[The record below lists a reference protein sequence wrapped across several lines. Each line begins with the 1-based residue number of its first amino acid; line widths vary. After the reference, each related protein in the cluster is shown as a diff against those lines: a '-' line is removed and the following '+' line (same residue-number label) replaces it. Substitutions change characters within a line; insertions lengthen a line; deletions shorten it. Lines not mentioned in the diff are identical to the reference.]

1 MALIQY
7 AAPWDRQPQ
16 EAGRLADAYSD
27 AVIAWLPHDLTG
39 NGGNL
44 GRFTHQGALTHS
56 VTPSGLAYHSSDYAA
71 NNRLTGR
78 TLNPATLNWPGV
90 TVVARLTAAALPT
103 SSYPAVVSWLP
114 EGEYYGGFNLSVET
128 SDAGRTFIY
137 WRAGNNTAAIT
148 PTGYYD
154 LQPSSDEYA
163 LGDKLTIVA
172 GWDGATT
179 WIVLNRNGVIYSHSS
194 AHTGGWR
201 NLDSLVALLGY
212 ERAGF
217 RTSPHPTNMVAVLPR
232 DLRGKALDLALNP
245 WQLFAPQTIWVPV
258 SAGGGGA
265 SGTSATTNANDTP
278 SASGTT
284 TVTGTSSKTNA
295 NDTSSA
301 SGTTTVVG
309 TSAKTNAND
318 ASSASGTTTVIGTLA
333 KTNADDTSAASGTV
347 GSSGTTGTVAATN
360 ANDTAAASGTTKIV
374 GTLST
379 TNAND
384 AATASGVAGAVSGT
398 VAVTNAND
406 TASAVGDAGAPVAS
420 GAGMGFSMS
429 RMRRLVKIQFN
440 GKLYQAFEEDIPELL
455 ETLEEQAEQKIK
467 KKRNAR
473 AKPAPVATVVSAPAD
488 VLPSLQSRIDDVNHS
503 IGVLWGV
510 DEDEDEELLW
520 LML

>member
-90 TVVARLTAAALPT
+90 TVVVRLTAAALPT

-128 SDAGRTFIY
+128 SDVGRTFIY

-212 ERAGF
+212 ERSGY
-217 RTSPHPTNMVAVLPR
+217 RTSTHEVGGVAVFPR
-232 DLRGKALDLALNP
+232 DLRASAMDLVQNP
-245 WQLFAPQTIWVPV
+245 WQIFAPQTIWVPV
-258 SAGGGGA
+258 SAGGG
-265 SGTSATTNANDTP
+265 
-278 SASGTT
+278 
-284 TVTGTSSKTNA
+284 TVTLAAQDAAHAHALDNA
-295 NDTSSA
+295 ALSIGVTL
-301 SGTTTVVG
+301 TVADLAHG
-309 TSAKTNAND
+309 HALD
-318 ASSASGTTTVIGTLA
+318 ASTL
-333 KTNADDTSAASGTV
+333 S
-347 GSSGTTGTVAATN
+347 TGTALAVADSLHAHALDN
-360 ANDTAAASGTTKIV
+360 V
-374 GTLST
+374 TLST
-379 TNAND
+379 TG
-384 AATASGVAGAVSGT
+384 ATSLT
-398 VAVTNAND
+398 VADLLHAHTLDAVVLTSQTDLVAADMAHGHALDGVTLTLGGISLVIAEIMHAHALDNVALTLD
-406 TASAVGDAGAPVAS
+406 TYLAVADLLHAHTLDNVLVSIPGSALSDAEFRQMYDWISELHLVHGLRAGSPLTVTPTTRAAGIVDQTIGEVG
-420 GAGMGFSMS
+420 
-429 RMRRLVKIQFN
+429 
-440 GKLYQAFEEDIPELL
+440 
-455 ETLEEQAEQKIK
+455 T
-467 KKRNAR
+467 
-473 AKPAPVATVVSAPAD
+473 TVTVT
-488 VLPSLQSRIDDVNHS
+488 RI
-503 IGVLWGV
+503 
-510 DEDEDEELLW
+510 
-520 LML
+520 

>member
-7 AAPWDRQPQ
+7 AAPWNRQPQ
-16 EAGRLADAYSD
+16 EAVEVNRSVREPSVLLVPSVGL
-27 AVIAWLPHDLTG
+27 
-39 NGGNL
+39 GNL
-44 GRFTHQGALTHS
+44 A
-56 VTPSGLAYHSSDYAA
+56 TPGDLA
-71 NNRLTGR
+71 N
-78 TLNPATLNWPGV
+78 
-90 TVVARLTAAALPT
+90 
-103 SSYPAVVSWLP
+103 
-114 EGEYYGGFNLSVET
+114 
-128 SDAGRTFIY
+128 
-137 WRAGNNTAAIT
+137 
-148 PTGYYD
+148 
-154 LQPSSDEYA
+154 
-163 LGDKLTIVA
+163 
-172 GWDGATT
+172 
-179 WIVLNRNGVIYSHSS
+179 VLNRAGVGPDGQYTDVRALVSTDSSLSSTSFSWYALFDTPSSLSTLECVLGRGLDSGTNNTGFGFHGKHTNAAYAGAFYVGSGYTIIGKPTGGALATDTRYSIGGTYDGTNGRGYHNGVKTVGPT
-194 AHTGGWR
+194 AGTAPNTTAR
-201 NLDSLVALLGY
+201 LVLNS
-212 ERAGF
+212 
-217 RTSPHPTNMVAVLPR
+217 TSQTADPSEKSGLYKFYAVLYWPF
-232 DLRGKALDLALNP
+232 ALSDAEMAEVHNRLWAYA
-245 WQLFAPQTIWVPV
+245 FAPQTIPVPV
-258 SAGGGGA
+258 SAGGGGTT
-265 SGTSATTNANDTP
+265 GTAATTNANDTP

>member
-1 MALIQY
+1 MALIPY
-7 AAPWDRQPQ
+7 AAPATEQPQ
-16 EAGRLADAYSD
+16 GATPEIDWANPLNEGAGFSAPLSDGFSDIVGGTRSGTINGTVLEAPTAEGRGAKFDGSSYLDYGSGDLISSTSPFTITLYEETDTTGSYNSLLAFSAGVTRFVMYRGT
-27 AVIAWLPHDLTG
+27 AAGYTCVIGPL
-39 NGGNL
+39 NGGATVREFNSL
-44 GRFTHQGALTHS
+44 GAQTAGEKKRFVITGTGGLGSATGLRLWADGVEQT
-56 VTPSGLAYHSSDYAA
+56 SG
-71 NNRLTGR
+71 
-78 TLNPATLNWPGV
+78 
-90 TVVARLTAAALPT
+90 T
-103 SSYPAVVSWLP
+103 S
-114 EGEYYGGFNLSVET
+114 NLSA
-128 SDAGRTFIY
+128 AG
-137 WRAGNNTAAIT
+137 GNNTIGWGGVNSKFNGKLSDVNLYARVWTDEEIT
-148 PTGYYD
+148 RYFECPGQVYR
-154 LQPSSDEYA
+154 
-163 LGDKLTIVA
+163 GDS
-172 GWDGATT
+172 
-179 WIVLNRNGVIYSHSS
+179 VL
-194 AHTGGWR
+194 
-201 NLDSLVALLGY
+201 
-212 ERAGF
+212 
-217 RTSPHPTNMVAVLPR
+217 
-232 DLRGKALDLALNP
+232 
-245 WQLFAPQTIWVPV
+245 VPISV
-258 SAGGGGA
+258 GGGGA
-265 SGTSATTNANDTP
+265 SGTSATTNASDTS
-278 SASGTT
+278 SAGGTT
-284 TVTGTSSKTNA
+284 TVTGTSSRTNA

>member
-16 EAGRLADAYSD
+16 ESVPVKDLGFTEVFTGASIGYNHATGKQIAVTAGGTGFSQRATPYGLSLYTPNGGWADLAVDLDWSGPNTVSCLVILRGIDANYGGLYSKNSSGTSTQFGVGRDATSNNLYLSVSD
-27 AVIAWLPHDLTG
+27 AVARPVTASSISALIGVPSILTVTHSG
-39 NGGNL
+39 VAATYGYLYLNGVLVGQTSLVLGTQPTGKGSLGL
-44 GRFTHQGALTHS
+44 GR
-56 VTPSGLAYHSSDYAA
+56 
-71 NNRLTGR
+71 
-78 TLNPATLNWPGV
+78 
-90 TVVARLTAAALPT
+90 
-103 SSYPAVVSWLP
+103 
-114 EGEYYGGFNLSVET
+114 
-128 SDAGRTFIY
+128 
-137 WRAGNNTAAIT
+137 
-148 PTGYYD
+148 
-154 LQPSSDEYA
+154 
-163 LGDKLTIVA
+163 
-172 GWDGATT
+172 
-179 WIVLNRNGVIYSHSS
+179 
-194 AHTGGWR
+194 
-201 NLDSLVALLGY
+201 
-212 ERAGF
+212 ERASNASFDSDVDWLGF
-217 RTSPHPTNMVAVLPR
+217 ARAPR
-232 DLRGKALDLALNP
+232 VMEADEIQQYFSTPQSFWG
-245 WQLFAPQTIWVPV
+245 LFTPQSIPVPV

-265 SGTSATTNANDTP
+265 SGTSATTNASDTS
-278 SASGTT
+278 SAGGTT
-284 TVTGTSSKTNA
+284 TVTGTSSRTNA

-309 TSAKTNAND
+309 TS
-318 ASSASGTTTVIGTLA
+318 A

-374 GTLST
+374 GTSST